1 MTKTCPN
8 CKIENSDS
16 AGFCQ
21 NCGTELKE
29 AKKSVKSDETS
40 GDGVSGFWNK
50 QNNGGKAAI
59 VIGICCVGLIL
70 VVAISGMFSP
80 DKNTSTNSNNSA
92 PTTTNTAPTTT
103 TTAPTTTTTAVTW
116 HSIAKFTGTG
126 DKNTP
131 SFTTQGNKFKVVIK
145 ATASSPQYAG
155 IDFFA
160 YPEGE
165 TVSFVGQ
172 GAIDSFSSASASDEF
187 EVTASPGNYYL
198 DVIAANLNNWNIE
211 VFDYY

>member
-8 CKIENSDS
+8 CKTENSDS

-29 AKKSVKSDETS
+29 VKKSVKSDETS
-40 GDGVSGFWNK
+40 GDGVTGFWNK

-80 DKNTSTNSNNSA
+80 DKNTSTNSNNS
-92 PTTTNTAPTTT
+92 TPTTT
-103 TTAPTTTTTAVTW
+103 TTAPTTTPTTTTPAAVTW
-116 HSIAKFTGTG
+116 HSIANFTGTG

-131 SFTTQGNKFKVVIK
+131 SFTTQGNKFKVKVK
-145 ATASSPQYAG
+145 ATATSPQYAMMN
-155 IDFFA
+155 FFV

-165 TVSFVGQ
+165 TSNSLISGTDATTFG
-172 GAIDSFSSASASDEF
+172 
-187 EVTASPGNYYL
+187 
-198 DVIAANLNNWNIE
+198 IE
-211 VFDYY
+211 